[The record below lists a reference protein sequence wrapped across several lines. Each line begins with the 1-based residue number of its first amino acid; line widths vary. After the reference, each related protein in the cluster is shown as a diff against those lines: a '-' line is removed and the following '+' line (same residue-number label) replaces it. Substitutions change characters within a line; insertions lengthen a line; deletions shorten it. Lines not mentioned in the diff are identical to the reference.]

1 MVASAKELLQQAKT
15 LGQATADLAAAT
27 PVPPNT
33 PQGAGAPQ
41 APVAG
46 TPPVA
51 R

>member
-1 MVASAKELLQQAKT
+1 MAASAKELLQQAKT
-15 LGQATADLAAAT
+15 LGKAAADLAAAT

-33 PQGAGAPQ
+33 PQGAGVQPAP
-41 APVAG
+41 AAG